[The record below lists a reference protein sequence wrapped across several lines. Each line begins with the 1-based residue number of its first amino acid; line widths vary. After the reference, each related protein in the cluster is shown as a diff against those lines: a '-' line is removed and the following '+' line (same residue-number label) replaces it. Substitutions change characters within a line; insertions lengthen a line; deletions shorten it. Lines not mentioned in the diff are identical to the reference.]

1 MRINNNKI
9 VIKNYMSTSF
19 WNAFIISVVYFI
31 IRFIEMRFI
40 IKENKSLKLLV
51 RDSFIVYFSVIIGEF
66 LLEQMNSI
74 IQVGGEGI
82 NTKIPVFIDDP
93 KF

>member
-1 MRINNNKI
+1 
-9 VIKNYMSTSF
+9 MSSSF

-40 IKENKSLKLLV
+40 IKENKSLKLLF
-51 RDSFIVYFSVIIGEF
+51 RDTFIVYFSVIIGDF
-66 LLEQMNSI
+66 LLDQMNSI
-74 IQVGGEGI
+74 VQFGGERI
-82 NTKIPVFIDDP
+82 NMKIPVFIDEP